1 MAGAAAVIKS
11 HVRKCG
17 TKGHRNPPTKRVT
30 SEKASEQRVGGVA
43 GMNFDNNAVRPSG

>member
-17 TKGHRNPPTKRVT
+17 TKGNRTPPTKRIT
-30 SEKASEQRVGGVA
+30 SEKSAERRVGGAA
-43 GMNFDNNAVRPSG
+43 GASFDNQSVGK